1 MGKKDIQLNPTL
13 LGAGLGPVGPVC
25 SHRGQK
31 SVKVG
36 PYQVYLGG
44 THYLEQEDFDSVDVI
59 VPLTDGLP
67 ELRFGKMYLILAAP
81 LADYGGVPDE
91 WEDFLRKQIVPLLQ
105 KGKKILAYCVGSHGR
120 TGTFLASLISILEK
134 DSQDPIATARERH
147 CHKAV
152 ESLAQAKA
160 IFALRGQKLPQKY
173 EVEFAPKP
181 VTQIPKGYEYLLD
194 HK

>member
-1 MGKKDIQLNPTL
+1 MGKKNTQFAMDPL
-13 LGAGLGPVGPVC
+13 LGLSKLGPVC

-31 SVKVG
+31 PVSVG
-36 PYQVYLGG
+36 PHQVYLGG
-44 THYLEQEDFDSVDVI
+44 TRYLEEEDFDSVDII
-59 VPLTDGLP
+59 VPLTDELP
-67 ELRFGKMYLILAAP
+67 EMRFGRMYLILAAS
-81 LADYGGVPDE
+81 LSDYGGVPKE
-91 WEDFLRKQIVPLLQ
+91 WEDFLRKQIIPLLQ

-134 DSQDPIATARERH
+134 DIADPIAEARKRH

-181 VTQIPKGYEYLLD
+181 VTQIPKGYEHLLG
-194 HK
+194 K

>member
-1 MGKKDIQLNPTL
+1 MGKKNTQLVKDPL
-13 LGAGLGPVGPVC
+13 LGLSKLGPIC
-25 SHRGQK
+25 SHRGHKPVQ
-31 SVKVG
+31 VG

-44 THYLEQEDFDSVDVI
+44 TRYLEQEDFDSVDVI

-67 ELRFGKMYLILAAP
+67 EMRFGKMYLILAASLP
-81 LADYGGVPDE
+81 DYGGVPEE
-91 WEDFLRKQIVPLLQ
+91 WEDFLRKQIIPLLQ

-134 DSQDPIATARERH
+134 DIADPIAEARKRH

-173 EVEFAPKP
+173 EVEFTPKP
-181 VTQIPKGYEYLLD
+181 VTQIPKGYEHLFG
-194 HK
+194 K